1 MWREHPTLGV
11 GAGNYPRSYY
21 QRRATTEDIEQP
33 HSVELQTLSELGI
46 VGALLLAGFIG
57 GHRLGS
63 SAHARSR
70 GARSPLARALM
81 VGAVGA
87 LVAWLVQTSVDW
99 MHLLPGLTA
108 IALVGA
114 AVLIRPRP
122 RAGTGAEAPARR
134 RSSSTAAVAPERS
147 GLQRA
152 LASKPALALGAS
164 AVMVTLVLAGASLSR
179 QGLADLYRERA
190 QQELAAHPAA
200 ALVDANRSLGIDADA
215 METYYVKAAALARF
229 DQAAAAE
236 ATLRQALAHE
246 PENFVTWT
254 LLGDIAVREHRPRT
268 AGHDYV
274 RAHQLNPRD
283 PTLIELSAD
292 PAAALR

>member
-1 MWREHPTLGV
+1 MLGV

-21 QRRATTEDIEQP
+21 QQRATTEDIEQP
-33 HSVELQTLSELGI
+33 HSLELQTLSELGI
-46 VGALLLAGFIG
+46 VGALLLAAFIG
-57 GHRLGS
+57 GIVWGALRMR
-63 SAHARSR
+63 AAA
-70 GARSPLARALM
+70 ARSPLTRALM
-81 VGAVGA
+81 VGALGA
-87 LVAWLVQTSVDW
+87 LTAWLVQTSVDW

-114 AVLIRPRP
+114 AVLIRPQP

-134 RSSSTAAVAPERS
+134 RSSSTAAAAPERS

-164 AVMVTLVLAGASLSR
+164 AVMVTLMLAGASLSR

-190 QQELAAHPAA
+190 QRELAAHPAA
-200 ALVDANRSLGIDADA
+200 AMADANRSLGIDADA
-215 METYYVKAAALARF
+215 VETYYVKAAALARF
-229 DQAAAAE
+229 DRAAAAE

-246 PENFVTWT
+246 RENFVTWT